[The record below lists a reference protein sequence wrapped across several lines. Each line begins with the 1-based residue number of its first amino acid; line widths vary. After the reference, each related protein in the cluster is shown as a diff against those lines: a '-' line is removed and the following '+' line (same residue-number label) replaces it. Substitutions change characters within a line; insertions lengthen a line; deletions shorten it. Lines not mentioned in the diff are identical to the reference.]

1 MKTNKSHNADRFEK
15 ILSNAL
21 HEHKEPVRPGFTDK
35 VLTKIDILENQR
47 ALKAIVLRER
57 ISLAACIIV
66 FLAIVGCIL
75 AYSNVIIASFSHLAQ
90 GLNTA
95 ITQTGTGIEQNWRIY
110 LVVIGVIGFM
120 LYGSYDLF
128 FAKNTR

>member
-1 MKTNKSHNADRFEK
+1 MQTDKSHNADKFEK
-15 ILSNAL
+15 MLSNAL
-21 HEHKEPVRPGFTDK
+21 HEHKEPIRPGFTDK
-35 VLTKIDILENQR
+35 VLTKIDTLQEQR
-47 ALKAIVLRER
+47 ILKAIVLRER
-57 ISLAACIIV
+57 ISLAACIAIS
-66 FLAIVGCIL
+66 LAILGCIL
-75 AYSNVIIASFSHLAQ
+75 AFSGVIIANLSQLAQ

-95 ITQTGTGIEQNWRIY
+95 IAQAETTVQQNWQIY